1 MLKDVV
7 ISMATIQDVDSSD
20 PDVLEFSTDGF
31 YKFEDNIG
39 CISYMESPV
48 TGMEGTQ
55 TSVIVMPDQ
64 VIVDRDGTVT
74 SRMVFKEGEKNSF
87 LYDTPFGKATMGI
100 RTRHLKHEF
109 NEDGGNFEVEYDV
122 DVEHKLFT
130 KNRFTLNVRQE
141 NNRSITGGF
150 INA

>member
-1 MLKDVV
+1 M
-7 ISMATIQDVDSSD
+7 STIQDVDSNE

-55 TSVIVMPDQ
+55 TSVIVMPDKI
-64 VIVDRDGTVT
+64 IVDRDGTVT
-74 SRMVFKEGEKNSF
+74 SRMVFKEGEKDSF

-100 RTRHLKHEF
+100 LTRHLRHDF
-109 NEDGGNFEVEYDV
+109 NEDGGDFEVEYDV
-122 DVEHKLFT
+122 NVEHKLFT

-141 NNRSITGGF
+141 NKTNITGGYV
-150 INA
+150 NA